1 MQAQTDGWICRQLQ
15 AITLCT
21 PPKFERKVLDN
32 GELNSAIFVDT
43 RSSQPFL
50 PPSVFVY
57 LMNDSG
63 NRPLRKWMTLRG
75 EEGEVVF
82 DWMTGRLPC
91 GLEYGSFQRAFDKQ
105 GVRIH
110 ERSWLVS
117 AGETNRIEVVGAAY
131 EADWS
136 DFEPTLSRIVRTLGF
151 GGEPIVEAVPAR
163 TFTDEQILK
172 LVFQLHGNNGEI
184 IEGLNTIANERAV
197 VWVRMCQLWAAAKES
212 RDPTADYFEE
222 ALMIIAMVD
231 ETVSNLDQF
240 ASDQLKTAELHPS
253 MLNVVVSVLVTKPSS
268 DELKPVLDGLHA
280 ISRRVAPGTIHS
292 LMAVYN
298 DAPGDRAK
306 DVAAHGIQAW
316 LAGKH
321 LILRDEARKNGGVV
335 NVSHP
340 TLAAA
345 VTEIVAGGDI
355 ARNQMTSALQRVD
368 QVLRDGSP
376 DDRLNAEAERAVM
389 LHVLERI
396 PR

>member
-1 MQAQTDGWICRQLQ
+1 LRTAALVFVVIAVSILVWSSREESESHRLLQMQAQTDGWICRQLQ

-21 PPKFERKVLDN
+21 PPKFERKVLNN

-50 PPSVFVY
+50 PPAVFVY
-57 LMNDSG
+57 LMN
-63 NRPLRKWMTLRG
+63 
-75 EEGEVVF
+75 
-82 DWMTGRLPC
+82 
-91 GLEYGSFQRAFDKQ
+91 
-105 GVRIH
+105 
-110 ERSWLVS
+110 
-117 AGETNRIEVVGAAY
+117 
-131 EADWS
+131 
-136 DFEPTLSRIVRTLGF
+136 
-151 GGEPIVEAVPAR
+151 
-163 TFTDEQILK
+163 DEQILK
-172 LVFQLHGNNGEI
+172 LVFQLHGNNGEV

-253 MLNVVVSVLVTKPSS
+253 MLNAVVSVLVTKPSS

-321 LILRDEARKNGGVV
+321 LILPDEARKNGGVV

-355 ARNQMTSALQRVD
+355 ARDQMTSALQCVD